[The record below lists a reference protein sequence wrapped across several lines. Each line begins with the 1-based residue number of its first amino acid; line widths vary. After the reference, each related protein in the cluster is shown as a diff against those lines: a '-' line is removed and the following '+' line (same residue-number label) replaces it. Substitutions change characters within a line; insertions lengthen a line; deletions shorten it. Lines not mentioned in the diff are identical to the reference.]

1 MYLKINNF
9 KKILEAPHPLY
20 TCIGCN
26 EKQNT
31 YIIDISNDDDNHI
44 YTIHIDRTQ
53 DKKNFGNEYT
63 FRVEGNNVKNGF
75 DYGYLR
81 VEDLQ
86 NRTILFKMLCESIE
100 VIKIK
105 N

>member
-1 MYLKINNF
+1 M
-9 KKILEAPHPLY
+9 Y

-53 DKKNFGNEYT
+53 DKKNFRNEYS
-63 FRVEGNNVKNGF
+63 FRVEGKNVQNGF
-75 DYGYLR
+75 DWGYLKIG
-81 VEDLQ
+81 ELQ
-86 NRTILFKMLCESIE
+86 SRTMLFKMLCESIE
-100 VIKIK
+100 EIKIK